1 MNETVMN
8 DQTSPCAP
16 QAAPPAPG
24 GGHAPR
30 GFFVTG
36 TGTDVGKTVFTAALL
51 RALRSRGMAAQALKP
66 VQTGVRPDQLTTS
79 PLADGVTCARA
90 VDGLPA
96 LSVAPSAT
104 LHCFRLPASPHLAAG
119 EEGRRLDV
127 AGLAADIRAH
137 WRASGASLLLVEG
150 AGGMAV
156 PINDEEDTLDLMA
169 ALDLPVLLVGTN
181 RLGALNHL
189 LLSLRALR
197 LKGLR
202 PAAVILMSPEEP
214 RDEDAAARRGRE
226 RVLADNPGF
235 LRRRLA
241 AWGEEAPVLVLPRVA
256 ALDATGWQVLA
267 EACASLLPAL
277 SRHLPSDADQSSSAP
292 EPLPLRDRRILW
304 HPYTSAVDPL
314 PVFEAD
320 RSHHNRIVLADGR
333 ELVDG
338 MSSWWTA
345 IHGYNHPRLVAAAQ
359 RQAGRMP
366 HVMFGGLTHAP
377 AVELGERLLAM
388 LPRGLA
394 RVFLADSGSVSVEVA
409 LKMAL
414 QYQQGMGQTRRT
426 CFLTPRGGYH
436 GDTTGAMSV
445 CDPVTGMHCL
455 FTDMLPRQIFMERPS
470 CRFDQPFDPASL
482 DDARRVF
489 AEQGERIAA
498 VILEP
503 LVQGAGGM
511 WFYHPDYLRGM
522 ARLCREHG
530 ALLIF
535 DEIATG
541 FGRTGTLFAAERAG
555 ICPDILCCG
564 KALTGGLMTLA
575 ATACTE
581 DVARGICRDGMVFMH
596 GPTFMGNALACAVA
610 CSSLDILAEN
620 RWQAQVAALEKTL
633 TTGLAPCRDLP
644 DVADVRVLGSI
655 GVVETTRPVNMA
667 AMQDFFVRRGV
678 WIRPFN
684 RLVYIMPPYISPRE
698 DVRRLCTAMHDVLTL
713 PGMLQ

>member
-1 MNETVMN
+1 MRSEMMT
-8 DQTSPCAP
+8 AGI
-16 QAAPPAPG
+16 PG
-24 GGHAPR
+24 SRGPVQ

-51 RALRSRGMAAQALKP
+51 RALRGRGMAAQALKP
-66 VQTGVRPDQLTTS
+66 VQTGVRPEQLATS
-79 PLADGVTCARA
+79 ALADGVAYARA
-90 VDGLPA
+90 VADLPA
-96 LSVAPSAT
+96 LWPAPAAT

-119 EEGRRLDV
+119 EEGRRLTV
-127 AGLAADIRAH
+127 AGLAADVRAH
-137 WRASGASLLLVEG
+137 WQGTEASLLLVEG

-156 PINDEEDTLDLMA
+156 PINAEEDTLDFMA
-169 ALDLPVLLVGTN
+169 ALDLPVLLVGGN
-181 RLGALNHL
+181 CLGALNHV
-189 LLSLRALR
+189 LLSLQALR

-202 PAAVILMSPEEP
+202 PAAVILMAPEEP
-214 RDEDAAARRGRE
+214 EGLGAGERHDRE
-226 RVLADNPGF
+226 RVLADNPVF

-241 AWGEEAPVLVLPRVA
+241 AWGEDAP
-256 ALDATGWQVLA
+256 LA
-267 EACASLLPAL
+267 DVCAVLLPAL
-277 SRHLPSDADQSSSAP
+277 ARHMPSLTGQAATDSE

-304 HPYTSAVDPL
+304 HPYTSVVDPL
-314 PVFEAD
+314 PVFAAA
-320 RSHHNRIVLADGR
+320 RSHHNRIVLDDGR

-388 LPRGLA
+388 LPQGLA

-414 QYQQGMGQTRRT
+414 QYQQGIGQKQRT

-455 FTDMLPRQIFMERPS
+455 FTHMLPRQLFMERPS

-482 DDARRVF
+482 EDARRIF

-530 ALLIF
+530 ALLVF

-555 ICPDILCCG
+555 VCPDILCCG
-564 KALTGGLMTLA
+564 KALTGGVMTLA

-581 DVARGICRDGMVFMH
+581 EVARGICRDGMVFMH

-610 CSSLDILAEN
+610 CASLDILAEN
-620 RWQAQVAALEKTL
+620 RWQEQVAMLETALTA
-633 TTGLAPCRDLP
+633 GLAPCRELP
-644 DVADVRVLGSI
+644 QVADVRVLGSI

-667 AMQDFFVRRGV
+667 AMQDFFVQRGV

-684 RLVYIMPPYISPRE
+684 RLVYVMPPYVSPRE
-698 DVRRLCTAMHDVLTL
+698 DVQRLCAAMHDVLAL
-713 PGMLQ
+713 PGMLG

>member
-1 MNETVMN
+1 M
-8 DQTSPCAP
+8 
-16 QAAPPAPG
+16 
-24 GGHAPR
+24 
-30 GFFVTG
+30 
-36 TGTDVGKTVFTAALL
+36 
-51 RALRSRGMAAQALKP
+51 
-66 VQTGVRPDQLTTS
+66 
-79 PLADGVTCARA
+79 
-90 VDGLPA
+90 
-96 LSVAPSAT
+96 
-104 LHCFRLPASPHLAAG
+104 
-119 EEGRRLDV
+119 
-127 AGLAADIRAH
+127 
-137 WRASGASLLLVEG
+137 
-150 AGGMAV
+150 
-156 PINDEEDTLDLMA
+156 
-169 ALDLPVLLVGTN
+169 
-181 RLGALNHL
+181 
-189 LLSLRALR
+189 
-197 LKGLR
+197 
-202 PAAVILMSPEEP
+202 
-214 RDEDAAARRGRE
+214 
-226 RVLADNPGF
+226 
-235 LRRRLA
+235 
-241 AWGEEAPVLVLPRVA
+241 
-256 ALDATGWQVLA
+256 
-267 EACASLLPAL
+267 LLPAL
-277 SRHLPSDADQSSSAP
+277 SRHVPSLTGQAAAVGNE

-304 HPYTSAVDPL
+304 HPYTSVVDPL
-314 PVFEAD
+314 PVFAAA
-320 RSHHNRIVLADGR
+320 RSYHNRIVLDDGR

-377 AVELGERLLAM
+377 AVELGERLLTM
-388 LPRGLA
+388 LPQGLA

-414 QYQQGMGQTRRT
+414 QYQQGIGQKQRT

-455 FTDMLPRQIFMERPS
+455 FTHMLPRQIFMERPS

-482 DDARRVF
+482 DDARRIF

-530 ALLIF
+530 ALLVF

-555 ICPDILCCG
+555 VCPDILCCG
-564 KALTGGLMTLA
+564 KALTGGVMTLA

-581 DVARGICRDGMVFMH
+581 EVAQGICRDGMVFMH

-610 CSSLDILAEN
+610 CASLDILAEG
-620 RWQAQVAALEKTL
+620 RWQEQVAMLETALTA
-633 TTGLAPCRDLP
+633 GLAPCRELP
-644 DVADVRVLGSI
+644 QVEDVRVLGSI

-684 RLVYIMPPYISPRE
+684 RLVYVMPPYVSPRE
-698 DVRRLCTAMHDVLTL
+698 DVERLCAAMHDVLSL
-713 PGMLQ
+713 PGMLV

>member
-1 MNETVMN
+1 MSAGKMT
-8 DQTSPCAP
+8 AGR
-16 QAAPPAPG
+16 PG
-24 GGHAPR
+24 DRGPVR

-36 TGTDVGKTVFTAALL
+36 TGTDVGKTAFTAALL
-51 RALRSRGMAAQALKP
+51 RALRGRGVAAQALKP
-66 VQTGVRPDQLTTS
+66 VQTGVRPEQLATS
-79 PLADGVTCARA
+79 ALADGVAYARA
-90 VDGLPA
+90 VADLPP
-96 LSVAPSAT
+96 LPPAPAAT

-119 EEGRRLDV
+119 EEGQRLTV
-127 AGLAADIRAH
+127 AGLAEDVRAH
-137 WRASGASLLLVEG
+137 WQETETSLLLVEG

-156 PINDEEDTLDLMA
+156 PINEEEDTLDFMA
-169 ALDLPVLLVGTN
+169 ALDLPVLLVGSN
-181 RLGALNHL
+181 CLGALNHV
-189 LLSLRALR
+189 LLSLQVLR

-202 PAAVILMSPEEP
+202 PAAVVLMAPEEP
-214 RDEDAAARRGRE
+214 EGLSAGERHDRE
-226 RVLADNPGF
+226 RVLADNPEF

-241 AWGEEAPVLVLPRVA
+241 AWGEDAPVVVLPRVA
-256 ALDATGWQVLA
+256 RLDAAGWQELA
-267 EACASLLPAL
+267 DACAVLLPAL
-277 SRHLPSDADQSSSAP
+277 ARHVPSLTGQAAAVGNE

-304 HPYTSAVDPL
+304 HPYTSVVDPL
-314 PVFEAD
+314 PVFAAA
-320 RSHHNRIVLADGR
+320 RSHHNRIVLDDGR

-377 AVELGERLLAM
+377 AVELGERLLTM
-388 LPRGLA
+388 LPQGLA

-414 QYQQGMGQTRRT
+414 QYQQGIGQKQRT

-455 FTDMLPRQIFMERPS
+455 FTHMLPRQIFMERPS

-482 DDARRVF
+482 DDARRIF

-530 ALLIF
+530 ALLVF

-555 ICPDILCCG
+555 VCPDILCCG
-564 KALTGGLMTLA
+564 KALTGGVMTLA

-581 DVARGICRDGMVFMH
+581 EVAQGICRDGMVFMH

-610 CSSLDILAEN
+610 CASLDILAEG
-620 RWQAQVAALEKTL
+620 RWQEQVAMLETALTA
-633 TTGLAPCRDLP
+633 GLAPCRELP
-644 DVADVRVLGSI
+644 QVEDVRVLGSI

-684 RLVYIMPPYISPRE
+684 RLVYVMPPYVSPRE
-698 DVRRLCTAMHDVLTL
+698 DVERLCAAMHDVLSL
-713 PGMLQ
+713 PGMLA

>member
-1 MNETVMN
+1 MRSEMMT
-8 DQTSPCAP
+8 AGI
-16 QAAPPAPG
+16 PG
-24 GGHAPR
+24 SRGPVQ

-51 RALRSRGMAAQALKP
+51 RALRGRGMAAQALKP
-66 VQTGVRPDQLTTS
+66 VQTGVRPEQLATS
-79 PLADGVTCARA
+79 ALADGVAYARA
-90 VDGLPA
+90 VADLPA
-96 LSVAPSAT
+96 LWPAPAAT

-119 EEGRRLDV
+119 EEGRRLTV
-127 AGLAADIRAH
+127 AGLAADVRAH
-137 WRASGASLLLVEG
+137 WQGTEASLLLVEG

-156 PINDEEDTLDLMA
+156 PINAEEDTLDFMA
-169 ALDLPVLLVGTN
+169 ALDLPVLLVGGN
-181 RLGALNHL
+181 CLAGERH
-189 LLSLRALR
+189 
-197 LKGLR
+197 
-202 PAAVILMSPEEP
+202 
-214 RDEDAAARRGRE
+214 DRE
-226 RVLADNPGF
+226 RVLADNPVF

-241 AWGEEAPVLVLPRVA
+241 AWGEDAPVVVLPRVA
-256 ALDATGWQVLA
+256 RLDAAGWQELA
-267 EACASLLPAL
+267 DACAVLLPAL
-277 SRHLPSDADQSSSAP
+277 ARHVPSLTGQAATDS
-292 EPLPLRDRRILW
+292 EELLPLRDRRILW
-304 HPYTSAVDPL
+304 HPYTSVVDPL
-314 PVFEAD
+314 PVFAAA
-320 RSHHNRIVLADGR
+320 RSHHNRIVLDDGR

-377 AVELGERLLAM
+377 AVEMGERLLAM
-388 LPRGLA
+388 LPQGLA

-414 QYQQGMGQTRRT
+414 QYQQGIGQKQRT

-455 FTDMLPRQIFMERPS
+455 FTHMLPRQLFMERPS
-470 CRFDQPFDPASL
+470 CRFDQSFDPASL
-482 DDARRVF
+482 EDARRIF

-530 ALLIF
+530 ALLVF

-541 FGRTGTLFAAERAG
+541 FGRTGMLFAAERAG
-555 ICPDILCCG
+555 VCPDILCCG
-564 KALTGGLMTLA
+564 KALTGGVMTLA

-581 DVARGICRDGMVFMH
+581 EVARGICRDGMVFMH

-610 CSSLDILAEN
+610 CASLDILAEN
-620 RWQAQVAALEKTL
+620 RWQEQVAMLETALTA
-633 TTGLAPCRDLP
+633 GLVPCRELP
-644 DVADVRVLGSI
+644 QVADVRVLGSI

-667 AMQDFFVRRGV
+667 AMQDFFVQRGV

-684 RLVYIMPPYISPRE
+684 RLVYVMPPYVSPRE
-698 DVRRLCTAMHDVLTL
+698 DVQRLCAAMHDVLAL
-713 PGMLQ
+713 PGMLG